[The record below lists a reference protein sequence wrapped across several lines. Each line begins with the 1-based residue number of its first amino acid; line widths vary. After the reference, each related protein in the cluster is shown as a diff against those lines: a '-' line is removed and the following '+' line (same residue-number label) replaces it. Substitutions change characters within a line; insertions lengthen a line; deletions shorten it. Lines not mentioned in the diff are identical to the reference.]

1 MRKLLSWVSAAGLAL
16 GPALLVPA
24 TAVAAP
30 ECSTDWGTEAEY
42 QAPSMLPHE
51 TAHPLSVRA
60 GQDECWDRLVVELEG
75 EFQGYVVGYVDEL
88 SGIGSGL
95 PIPSRGDAALAI
107 SFEAQAYGELDG
119 TDFRI
124 FYGPHD
130 PDEVWDVSGFP
141 AFRQVLW
148 QGSFEGRTAMGL
160 GVREEL
166 PFRVL
171 VLDGPDG
178 YTRLVVD
185 VAHTP

>member
-1 MRKLLSWVSAAGLAL
+1 MTAPEIKGYFRRTRVGRAWGFAAGVVLTYTTTGVFNFAH
-16 GPALLVPA
+16 GAVGMI
-24 TAVAAP
+24 TAFVF
-30 ECSTDWGTEAEY
+30 WQLTE
-42 QAPSMLPHE
+42 
-51 TAHPLSVRA
+51 
-60 GQDECWDRLVVELEG
+60 
-75 EFQGYVVGYVDEL
+75 
-88 SGIGSGL
+88 GSGL

-130 PDEVWDVSGFP
+130 ADEVWDVSGFR

-171 VLDGPDG
+171 VLDGPDDW
-178 YTRLVVD
+178 TRLVVD
-185 VAHTP
+185 IAHAP